1 LAQLYDPDK
10 MPKGLKEAF
19 RLTDEAE
26 WSVVTAVNL

>member
-19 RLTDEAE
+19 RLNVEAVE
-26 WSVVTAVNL
+26 RCYRSKP